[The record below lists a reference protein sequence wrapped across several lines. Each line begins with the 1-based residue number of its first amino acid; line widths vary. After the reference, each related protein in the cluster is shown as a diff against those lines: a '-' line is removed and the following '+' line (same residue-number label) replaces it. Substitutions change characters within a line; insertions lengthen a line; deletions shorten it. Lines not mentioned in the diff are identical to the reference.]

1 MRKIKI
7 FDTTL
12 RDGEQSPGCS
22 MHISEKLDIAEAL
35 DKLGV
40 DVIEAGFPA
49 SSEGDFK
56 AVEEISRLV
65 KNASVCALSRCNIKD
80 IDRSLEAIKDA
91 VHPVLH
97 TFIATSPIHLKYKLN
112 IDETKCLE
120 MIDSSI
126 RYAKMKIPSNFHL
139 KMHPEPR

>member
-22 MHISEKLDIAEAL
+22 MHISEKLDIAEQL
-35 DKLGV
+35 DRLGV

-49 SSEGDFK
+49 SSDGDFNSVNQIAK
-56 AVEEISRLV
+56 IV
-65 KNASVCALSRCNIKD
+65 KHASVCALSRCNKAD

-91 VHPVLH
+91 VNPTLH
-97 TFIATSPIHLKYKLN
+97 FVHHLLGLHHR
-112 IDETKCLE
+112 ILTL
-120 MIDSSI
+120 
-126 RYAKMKIPSNFHL
+126 P
-139 KMHPEPR
+139 